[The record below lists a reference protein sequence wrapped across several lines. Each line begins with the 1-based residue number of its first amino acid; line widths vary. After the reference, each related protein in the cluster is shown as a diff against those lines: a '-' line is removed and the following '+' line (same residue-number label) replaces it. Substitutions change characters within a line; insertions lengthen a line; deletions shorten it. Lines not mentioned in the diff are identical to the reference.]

1 MKIFNDKNGIDINYS
16 YNKSHL
22 SKLRHLK
29 RFSKILEKS
38 FLKNDALELLS
49 GAVIVS
55 YSSYSKMKLESSSNR
70 VSIIFYLKNR
80 NMKFR
85 EKIQKWHGLST
96 AEFRLWKM
104 LKKSLKIKQF
114 WTDKVKSIKIPNPDS
129 MRVKSSSFLASRN
142 YLLGVVSPNCVNHWV
157 APSWGRW
164 KKVENSEAFRD

>member
-85 EKIQKWHGLST
+85 EKIQK
-96 AEFRLWKM
+96 
-104 LKKSLKIKQF
+104 
-114 WTDKVKSIKIPNPDS
+114 
-129 MRVKSSSFLASRN
+129 
-142 YLLGVVSPNCVNHWV
+142 
-157 APSWGRW
+157 
-164 KKVENSEAFRD
+164 